1 MMNFEESLL
10 TKNIL
15 IVDDDYALNQSIK
28 AVLLSKGFL
37 NISSAYSIGEAID
50 IFYQIKLNLL
60 Y

>member
-1 MMNFEESLL
+1 MNFEESLL

>member
-15 IVDDDYALNQSIK
+15 IVDDDYALNQSRK